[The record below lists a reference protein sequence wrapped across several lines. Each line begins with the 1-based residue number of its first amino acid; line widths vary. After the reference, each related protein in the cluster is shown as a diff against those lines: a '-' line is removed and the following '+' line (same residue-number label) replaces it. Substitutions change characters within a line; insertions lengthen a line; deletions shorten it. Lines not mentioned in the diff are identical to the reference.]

1 MKGDTNMKFLKVL
14 FDVIIVLVIAWFAI
28 SLLEIGFGNCAA
40 NPTYHPL
47 NLFLL
52 MKGLSA

>member
-1 MKGDTNMKFLKVL
+1 MKVL
-14 FDVIIVLVIAWFAI
+14 NVLGYAVMFLLIAWFAI